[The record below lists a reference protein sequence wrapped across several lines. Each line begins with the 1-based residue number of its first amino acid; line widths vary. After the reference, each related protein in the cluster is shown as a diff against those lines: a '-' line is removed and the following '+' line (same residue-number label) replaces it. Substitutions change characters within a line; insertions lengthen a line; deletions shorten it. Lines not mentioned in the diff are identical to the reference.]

1 MFQNFEKIC
10 LSIWIFF
17 ICRTEHLVGL
27 FSVRLM
33 FFSCRNL
40 FTMFLIIFCLLF
52 VSILSGI
59 LCFQRLEL
67 LGLIFSLLFSIFS
80 SFLLSGR
87 FPWLYLLIFRM
98 YFIYLIFYLFI
109 YFTHF
114 YLRASHFR
122 HTNPFSLWRSEF
134 GGICFCFLLLLLC
147 EWDPVTP
154 IVRACRAERGDLEAS
169 GKY

>member
-17 ICRTEHLVGL
+17 ICWTEHLVGL
-27 FSVRLM
+27 FSVRLL

-40 FTMFLIIFCLLF
+40 FTMFLIIFYLLF

-98 YFIYLIFYLFI
+98 YFIYLIFYLIFFFI
-109 YFTHF
+109 FLSKSISFSSYKS
-114 YLRASHFR
+114 L
-122 HTNPFSLWRSEF
+122 FSLKIRVWGHLFLFSFAPSVWVRPCGTHRQGVQGRARRP
-134 GGICFCFLLLLLC
+134 GGL
-147 EWDPVTP
+147 
-154 IVRACRAERGDLEAS
+154 G
-169 GKY
+169 